1 MCRILSFMT
10 SGFLGFYVLGM
21 GLGLGLGFL

>member
-21 GLGLGLGFL
+21 GMGLGLGFL